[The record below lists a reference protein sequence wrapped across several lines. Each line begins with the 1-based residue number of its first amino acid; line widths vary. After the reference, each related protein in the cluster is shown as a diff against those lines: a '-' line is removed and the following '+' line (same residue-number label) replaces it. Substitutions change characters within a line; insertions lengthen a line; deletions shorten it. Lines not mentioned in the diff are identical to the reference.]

1 MKDALQMLALA
12 AVILVVGFLAY
23 DQIFETKT
31 PGSLEI
37 RSVEGRVMHRSSEGE
52 QPAVVGSRLA
62 ASDRVVTS
70 EGGRVSLTLGDST
83 ELELDSESSLAVIG
97 SNRDGLKVELE
108 GGLVQAV
115 VRPGGTALTVLSG
128 EREVLARDAEFSV
141 ALGDDGTS
149 AVESKRGVV
158 ELEGFDGVGTLE
170 AGQRVSAVPGVP
182 VTVGPIPDA
191 LLLDVKWPDASTREK
206 ESQIL
211 GKTEPGAVIWI
222 EHNGRKIRT
231 VADENG
237 EFALDGIPLKQG
249 ENALVL
255 HGESILGASEQRA
268 GKVVRDSEAPTGA
281 FEVNY

>member
-37 RSVEGRVMHRSSEGE
+37 RSVEGRVMHRSAEGE

-115 VRPGGTALTVLSG
+115 VRSG
-128 EREVLARDAEFSV
+128 EREVLARDADFSV
-141 ALGDDGTS
+141 ALGNDGTS